1 MELTASSVEFHAHA
15 DIDGSG
21 TGAGAGGSGPAVQ
34 PVTTGE
40 VL

>member
-15 DIDGSG
+15 DIEGSG
-21 TGAGAGGSGPAVQ
+21 TGAGAGSGPAVQ

>member
-21 TGAGAGGSGPAVQ
+21 TGAGAAGSGPAVQ